1 MIRIV
6 RTRTLKK
13 TDSMVG
19 ELRDRAE
26 SQRHRADELAA
37 ELKVLHPLVEEER
50 QAACDFG
57 ESLLLTQDSEE
68 RLRKELAA
76 ARDDLT
82 HAMGELTALRSQ
94 QLLDAEDRVVLRM
107 LLRAARKQEARAD
120 RVYVLFRY
128 GRLHSVHTSREA
140 AEIAAEGEGAP
151 RSGWTSQLPGAAMP
165 PADEVTWRVQP
176 LKLGGSQ

>member
-1 MIRIV
+1 
-6 RTRTLKK
+6 
-13 TDSMVG
+13 
-19 ELRDRAE
+19 
-26 SQRHRADELAA
+26 
-37 ELKVLHPLVEEER
+37 
-50 QAACDFG
+50 
-57 ESLLLTQDSEE
+57 
-68 RLRKELAA
+68 
-76 ARDDLT
+76 
-82 HAMGELTALRSQ
+82 
-94 QLLDAEDRVVLRM
+94 M

-176 LKLGGSQ
+176 LKLGGRQ